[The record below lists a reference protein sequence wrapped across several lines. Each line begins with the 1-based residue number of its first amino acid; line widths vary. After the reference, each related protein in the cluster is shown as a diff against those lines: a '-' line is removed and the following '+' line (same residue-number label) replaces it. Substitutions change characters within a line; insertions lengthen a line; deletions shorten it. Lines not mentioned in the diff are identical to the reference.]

1 MERQKHYVVIVAAC
15 ACYYKWIRRLLAR
28 KTRST
33 TVGDFPGFLINAQYD
48 YTIARNLGLIR
59 LVRFY
64 YEKARNPA
72 VFGAIGPTTTSFGL
86 S

>member
-64 YEKARNPA
+64 YEPMPLA

>member
-1 MERQKHYVVIVAAC
+1 MDSALAGEKNRTL
-15 ACYYKWIRRLLAR
+15 CYGRRLPR
-28 KTRST
+28 
-33 TVGDFPGFLINAQYD
+33 FLGQCASAD

-72 VFGAIGPTTTSFGL
+72 VFGAIGPTTTSFGV